1 MIARYSSVFA
11 IGLLP
16 LLFLVS
22 SGVAQDWLGFHG
34 LERQGVASEAA
45 RQVDWSGQIDTN
57 WSVSIRGFGYSS
69 PVVTQDGIYLTTAY
83 ETQKGKSLR
92 DGLAYLNQALSW
104 VLAVIAAILAVG
116 ATTASGYGRWVSLL
130 NGGRSFFIM
139 SAALLILGICAFG
152 EGLFS
157 LQSSTLRSWKLGTAA
172 AFISFSQIPLLMP
185 RSKLSSVIF
194 AVLATA
200 LTVAAYV
207 FFPLQ
212 DIYVNTRISG
222 AIVCTAVILLPALLG
237 WAGCISLWRAKA
249 PTSVGLPAA
258 PVRATR
264 ISLSCGLAPMFAVA
278 AFWCLRLRLERDTGP
293 VPWNGKA
300 PDEVPIDLH
309 MDPVLGWPLMACM
322 GLLALLAIVLGGVVV
337 LKKQKTLRW
346 LPRYG
351 VIASVLL
358 GFSCF
363 LCFSVFPLKREIAHA
378 VVCVD
383 RTAGTVRWMKQ
394 IGYNS
399 TIRDFKGANS
409 HATPTVAAGTGGFC
423 AYFGSAGLYGMN
435 ATGKILWTVTDAEFD
450 SPYGIGHSPIVA
462 DGIVILANDHER
474 FPHDKGDKSFII
486 AYNLKDGRVLWRQAR
501 DRSQPR
507 SAGFSTPI
515 VRTIKGKKTI
525 LMRGWDDLSAYD
537 LHTGQI
543 LWTRKLNHRS
553 SIMVASLVSD
563 EKYVY
568 VLDGTGVRAL
578 DLDALAENRDPVAW
592 VAPAPGEKVASPVLA
607 DGLLFFATDT
617 GVAFCVDVH
626 KRSVAWRQ
634 KLGGRFFSS
643 AVAQGD
649 HVIFV
654 DESGKVSVVARDRT
668 FKLIAQLEMGEKV
681 YATPVP
687 QADGILIRGTTNLF
701 YLKSRADNQ
710 PQIPSP
716 TG

>member
-1 MIARYSSVFA
+1 
-11 IGLLP
+11 
-16 LLFLVS
+16 
-22 SGVAQDWLGFHG
+22 
-34 LERQGVASEAA
+34 
-45 RQVDWSGQIDTN
+45 
-57 WSVSIRGFGYSS
+57 
-69 PVVTQDGIYLTTAY
+69 
-83 ETQKGKSLR
+83 
-92 DGLAYLNQALSW
+92 
-104 VLAVIAAILAVG
+104 
-116 ATTASGYGRWVSLL
+116 
-130 NGGRSFFIM
+130 
-139 SAALLILGICAFG
+139 
-152 EGLFS
+152 
-157 LQSSTLRSWKLGTAA
+157 
-172 AFISFSQIPLLMP
+172 
-185 RSKLSSVIF
+185 
-194 AVLATA
+194 
-200 LTVAAYV
+200 
-207 FFPLQ
+207 
-212 DIYVNTRISG
+212 
-222 AIVCTAVILLPALLG
+222 
-237 WAGCISLWRAKA
+237 
-249 PTSVGLPAA
+249 
-258 PVRATR
+258 
-264 ISLSCGLAPMFAVA
+264 
-278 AFWCLRLRLERDTGP
+278 
-293 VPWNGKA
+293 
-300 PDEVPIDLH
+300 
-309 MDPVLGWPLMACM
+309 
-322 GLLALLAIVLGGVVV
+322 
-337 LKKQKTLRW
+337 
-346 LPRYG
+346 
-351 VIASVLL
+351 
-358 GFSCF
+358 
-363 LCFSVFPLKREIAHA
+363 
-378 VVCVD
+378 
-383 RTAGTVRWMKQ
+383 MKQ

-409 HATPTVAAGTGGFC
+409 HATPTVAAGPGGFC

-543 LWTRKLNHRS
+543 LWTRRLNHRS

-617 GVAFCVDVH
+617 GVAFCVDVN

-649 HVIFV
+649 YVIFV